1 MSQEF
6 LMLVNIMLAVS
17 LVYSNPLQG
26 LEDLED
32 LEVQGA
38 LKDLASAVGQLE
50 NLEKLE
56 KIILE
61 GIPEE
66 LVKPEEIVE
75 PETELALTNAR

>member
-6 LMLVNIMLAVS
+6 LMLVTIMLAVS

-38 LKDLASAVGQLE
+38 LEDLASAVGQLE

-66 LVKPEEIVE
+66 LVKPE
-75 PETELALTNAR
+75 TELALTNAR

>member
-1 MSQEF
+1 M
-6 LMLVNIMLAVS
+6 MLIIMLAVS

-26 LEDLED
+26 LEGLED
-32 LEVQGA
+32 SEVQGA
-38 LKDLASAVGQLE
+38 LEDLASAVGQLE

-66 LVKPEEIVE
+66 LIKPEEIVK
-75 PETELALTNAR
+75 PETELALTNARLDW

>member
-1 MSQEF
+1 M
-6 LMLVNIMLAVS
+6 MLIIMLAVS

-26 LEDLED
+26 LEGLED
-32 LEVQGA
+32 SEVQGA
-38 LKDLASAVGQLE
+38 LEDLASAVGQLE

-66 LVKPEEIVE
+66 LIKPEEIVE
-75 PETELALTNAR
+75 PETELALTNVRLDS

>member
-1 MSQEF
+1 M
-6 LMLVNIMLAVS
+6 MLVNIMLAVS

-26 LEDLED
+26 LEALED

-66 LVKPEEIVE
+66 LIEPEEIVE